1 MKRYSVLYLLKG
13 QYQHVT
19 CQTLQEAQRVLDQL
33 HVDSKRQ
40 AVGIYDGQNQT
51 VSLDAGYSADV
62 NKKQL
67 VTIAEAVRRR
77 DSNWYPTEQVGRLSY
92 FA

>member
-33 HVDSKRQ
+33 QLDSKRQ
-40 AVGIYDGQNQT
+40 AVGIYDGHNQ
-51 VSLDAGYSADV
+51 SLSLEAGYSGELS
-62 NKKQL
+62 KKQL

-77 DSNWYPTEQVGRLSY
+77 DSSWYPTEQVIRLSY